1 MDLTLIQEPTLEFGA
16 GNHID
21 IRFGLMN
28 YGPLD
33 LRTETA
39 PQRVRLGIVGTP
51 EGVEGIHTWVERIGR
66 GVAAKES
73 RQPNLFPR
81 FPGFGDGTDLPAPL
95 FVDARL
101 HGTVRQR
108 DLDSLFKSSDRNRVV
123 EEAVDMFLS
132 EMRRL
137 TEKASADV
145 LVCAVPEG
153 LIDYMEADRSPADDA
168 NEEESSAAAV
178 NLDFHNLLKAKA
190 MDLGVPVQLLLPS
203 TYDESKHRRQK
214 RRSDRIRR
222 LQDEATRA
230 WNIYIA
236 LYYKAGGVPW
246 RIASNAADLTSCY
259 VGVSFYN
266 TLDRERLLTS
276 TAQVFNERGDG
287 VVLRGGT
294 ARRSKEDR
302 QIHMSGEDARK
313 LLDGA
318 LKTYRSEHRTLP
330 ARVVVHKTSAHN
342 SAELEGFREALDAN
356 GVDSADFLSLGK
368 SFTRLFRDGGYPP
381 LRGTFLTLDR
391 RTHALY
397 TRGSVDFFATYPGQ
411 YVPNAL
417 RLLCDEVEQT
427 PAFLASEILALT
439 KMNWNNTQ
447 FDNRNPITIRAARG
461 VGDILKYVEEGR
473 GQPRYSYYM

>member
-1 MDLTLIQEPTLEFGA
+1 MEATLIQEPALEFGM

-51 EGVEGIHTWVERIGR
+51 EGVEGIHSWVERIGR
-66 GVAAKES
+66 GIAAKES
-73 RQPNLFPR
+73 KQPNLFPR
-81 FPGFGDGTDLPAPL
+81 FPGFGEDSYLSAPL
-95 FVDARL
+95 FVDPRL

-108 DLDSLFKSSDRNRVV
+108 DLDSLFKSWDRNRVV
-123 EEAVDMFLS
+123 EEAVGMFLT

-153 LIDYMEADRSPADDA
+153 LIDYMEVNRPTTEGAEDED
-168 NEEESSAAAV
+168 SAATV

-190 MDLGVPVQLLLPS
+190 MDLGVPIQLLLPS

-246 RIASNAADLTSCY
+246 RIAGNTSDLTSCY

-266 TLDRERLLTS
+266 TLDREKLLTS

-294 ARRSKEDR
+294 AHRSKEDR
-302 QIHMSGEDARK
+302 QIHMSGEDAYK

-330 ARVVVHKTSAHN
+330 ARVVVHKTSPHDM
-342 SAELEGFREALDAN
+342 AELDGFREALDAN
-356 GVDSADFLSLGK
+356 GVDSADFLSLGR

-381 LRGTFLTLDR
+381 LRGTFLSLDR

-397 TRGSVDFFATYPGQ
+397 TRGSVDFFATYPGM
-411 YVPNAL
+411 YVPSAL
-417 RLLCDEVEQT
+417 RLVCEEVEQT
-427 PAFLASEILALT
+427 PAFLAEEIIALT

-461 VGDILKYVEEGR
+461 VGDILKYVEEGH
-473 GQPRYSYYM
+473 GQTRYSYYM

>member
-1 MDLTLIQEPTLEFGA
+1 MDVVFMQEPTLEFGA
-16 GNHID
+16 GRHID

-51 EGVEGIHTWVERIGR
+51 EGVEGIHKWVERIGG

-73 RQPNLFPR
+73 RQPNLFPK
-81 FPGFGDGTDLPAPL
+81 FPGFGEGNALPAPL
-95 FVDARL
+95 AVDARL

-153 LIDYMEADRSPADDA
+153 LIDYMEADPPPTEDA
-168 NEEESSAAAV
+168 EDETSTPTV

-190 MDLGVPVQLLLPS
+190 MNLGVPIQLLLPS

-246 RIASNAADLTSCY
+246 RIARNPADLTSCY

-266 TLDRERLLTS
+266 TLDRKAPHEHGPGLQRT
-276 TAQVFNERGDG
+276 
-287 VVLRGGT
+287 
-294 ARRSKEDR
+294 RRWGRPPRRHCGEVQGR
-302 QIHMSGEDARK
+302 Q
-313 LLDGA
+313 
-318 LKTYRSEHRTLP
+318 
-330 ARVVVHKTSAHN
+330 
-342 SAELEGFREALDAN
+342 
-356 GVDSADFLSLGK
+356 AD
-368 SFTRLFRDGGYPP
+368 PHV
-381 LRGTFLTLDR
+381 R
-391 RTHALY
+391 R
-397 TRGSVDFFATYPGQ
+397 
-411 YVPNAL
+411 
-417 RLLCDEVEQT
+417 
-427 PAFLASEILALT
+427 
-439 KMNWNNTQ
+439 
-447 FDNRNPITIRAARG
+447 
-461 VGDILKYVEEGR
+461 
-473 GQPRYSYYM
+473 

>member
-1 MDLTLIQEPTLEFGA
+1 MDVTIIQEPALEFGA

-28 YGPLD
+28 HGPLD

-51 EGVEGIHTWVERIGR
+51 EGVEGIHAWVERIGS

-73 RQPNLFPR
+73 KQPNLFPR
-81 FPGFGDGTDLPAPL
+81 FPGFGDGNDLPAPL
-95 FVDARL
+95 FVDPRL

-153 LIDYMEADRSPADDA
+153 LIDYMEADPPPAEDA
-168 NEEESSAAAV
+168 EDEDSAAKV

-230 WNIYIA
+230 WNVYVA

-246 RIASNAADLTSCY
+246 RIARDPADLTSCY

-266 TLDRERLLTS
+266 TLDREKLLTS

-294 ARRSKEDR
+294 AERSKDDR
-302 QIHMSGEDARK
+302 QIHMSGEDAHK

-330 ARVVVHKTSAHN
+330 ARVVVHKTSPHN
-342 SAELEGFREALDAN
+342 DAELDGFRAALDAN
-356 GVDSADFLSLGK
+356 AVDSADFLSLGR

-397 TRGSVDFFATYPGQ
+397 TRGSVDFFATYPGM

-417 RLLCDEVEQT
+417 RLLCEEVEQT
-427 PAFLASEILALT
+427 PAFLAEEILSLT

-473 GQPRYSYYM
+473 GQSRYSYYM